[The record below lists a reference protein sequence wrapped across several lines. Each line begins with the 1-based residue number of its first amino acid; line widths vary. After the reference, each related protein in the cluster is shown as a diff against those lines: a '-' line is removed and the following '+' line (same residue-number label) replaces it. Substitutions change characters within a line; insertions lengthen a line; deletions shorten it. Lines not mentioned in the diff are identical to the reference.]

1 MDALTLLLQRQS
13 VGQLSSPAPQGE
25 VLQRILQA
33 GLRAPD
39 HGALHPWLFLIA
51 EGEGRAR
58 LGNMLAEAAT
68 ERNESAESV
77 LKARQAPLR
86 APMVITVV
94 AKAVAHPKVPLFEQ
108 RLSAGCAVMAMQM
121 AAQAQGFGG
130 IWRSG
135 PLMFERSLHRALQLA
150 EQDQIVGFLY
160 LGTPSVDLRREP
172 YADLAAHVRSL

>member
-1 MDALTLLLQRQS
+1 MDALTLLLQRNS
-13 VGQLSSPAPQGE
+13 VAQLQAPAPEGE
-25 VLQRILQA
+25 ALERILQA

-39 HGALHPWLFLIA
+39 HGGLTPWLFLLA
-51 EGEGRAR
+51 QGEGLSR
-58 LGNMLAEAAT
+58 LGEQLALSAQALGESDEAVT
-68 ERNESAESV
+68 
-77 LKARQAPLR
+77 KARQAPHR
-86 APMVITVV
+86 APLVITVV
-94 AKAVAHPKVPLFEQ
+94 ARVRPHDKVPRLEQ
-108 RLSAGCAVMAMQM
+108 ELSAGCAVMAMQM